1 MITYIQVLVL
11 DEATAAV
18 DLETD
23 DLVQATIR
31 KEFIDCTVLTIAHRL
46 NTIMDSNRVMVLD
59 QGQIL
64 EFDTPENLMKNKD
77 SQFYSMAKNAGLTKN
92 H

>member
-1 MITYIQVLVL
+1 MCIVQVLVL

-31 KEFIDCTVLTIAHRL
+31 KEFVDCTVLTIAHRSATEL
-46 NTIMDSNRVMVLD
+46 FHAETCGQTSRDTISLRGNLTSPTYHVLPC
-59 QGQIL
+59 L
-64 EFDTPENLMKNKD
+64 SPSPF
-77 SQFYSMAKNAGLTKN
+77 
-92 H
+92 